1 MPGLR
6 QECLQWPL
14 SSTHQ
19 LAGQNNSGWRAPL
32 PRKGVVEPG
41 RGVGMWRHSR
51 GCERGPRDPGRQGR
65 PKAPQH
71 VVLLFYM
78 KSRGSRTS
86 FPPITPVLGSPWTL
100 YLLPIHGKDQV
111 SLNVSDTRE
120 KVKRGGDHEPPSPG
134 RLHPHPGRSTASP
147 GGEERKPHGKKTF
160 SGRKRPSR

>member
-14 SSTHQ
+14 SSTQQ
-19 LAGQNNSGWRAPL
+19 LAGQNNSGRRPPL

-41 RGVGMWRHSR
+41 RGVGTWRHSR

-78 KSRGSRTS
+78 KSRGSHMS
-86 FPPITPVLGSPWTL
+86 FPSIRLPLDFVSAADSRKGSSFS
-100 YLLPIHGKDQV
+100 Y
-111 SLNVSDTRE
+111 NVSDTRK

-134 RLHPHPGRSTASP
+134 RLHPHPGRSPASP